1 MAWNLA
7 LDVLCHGR
15 RERWLLKCACAVQC
29 QAAAIQLVIR
39 NGASLINNSYNLDN
53 WLALETVVAFTKQR
67 MRQRFGEM
75 SIAMEHMWSQV
86 LAWYRT
92 GRLELFQN
100 SEGAYHALG
109 RASEGIQNLFSSGP
123 FQDACLS
130 KNCAGEAHWQSSLR
144 CESYELKLVCFD
156 EGG

>member
-7 LDVLCHGR
+7 LDVLCHG

-29 QAAAIQLVIR
+29 QAAATQLVIR

-75 SIAMEHMWSQV
+75 CIAMEHMWSQV
-86 LAWYRT
+86 LARCRT
-92 GRLELFQN
+92 EWLELFQN
-100 SEGAYHALG
+100 YEGAYICPWLV
-109 RASEGIQNLFSSGP
+109 SEGIQNLFSSGP
-123 FQDACLS
+123 FQDV
-130 KNCAGEAHWQSSLR
+130 KPE
-144 CESYELKLVCFD
+144 
-156 EGG
+156 